1 MSIMSTIVSDSLDQ
15 RLATRVALERD
26 ARGWGVAELAT
37 RSGVSR
43 AMISKI
49 ERCEAKPT
57 ASLLGKLSAAFGL
70 PLSLLLAR
78 VEGEPSRVSRAASQS
93 WWTDPETGY
102 RRRAI
107 SPPSD
112 PLLQLTQ
119 VELPPRARVV
129 FAASAYTFVHHQI
142 WVLDGRLTFR
152 EGVETHELAAGDC
165 LTLGPPAECTFEN
178 VTRRTCRYIV
188 AVVRR

>member
-1 MSIMSTIVSDSLDQ
+1 MSTIVATSLDE
-15 RLATRVALERD
+15 RLAARVAFERD
-26 ARGWGVAELAT
+26 ARGWPVAELAE

-49 ERCEAKPT
+49 ERGEVKPT

-78 VEGEPSRVSRAASQS
+78 VEGAPSRLARAASHS
-93 WWTDPETGY
+93 WWTDPETRY

-112 PLLQLTQ
+112 QRLQLTE
-119 VELPPRARVV
+119 VALPPGARVT
-129 FAASAYTFVHHQI
+129 FPAATYTFVHQQI

-152 EGVETHELAAGDC
+152 EGLDTHELAAGDC

-188 AVVRR
+188 IVARQ

>member
-1 MSIMSTIVSDSLDQ
+1 M
-15 RLATRVALERD
+15 ALERG
-26 ARGWGVAELAT
+26 ARGWAVAELAE

-49 ERCEAKPT
+49 ERGEVKPT
-57 ASLLGKLSAAFGL
+57 ASLLARLSAAFGL

-78 VEGEPSRVSRAASQS
+78 VEGAPSRLMRAASQS
-93 WWTDPETGY
+93 WWTDPETRY

-107 SPPSD
+107 SPPGD
-112 PLLQLTQ
+112 RQLQLTE
-119 VELPPRARVV
+119 VALPPRARVT
-129 FAASAYTFVHHQI
+129 FPAAAYTFIHQQI

-152 EGVETHELAAGDC
+152 EGSDAHELAAGDC

-178 VTRRTCRYIV
+178 LTRRTCRYIV
-188 AVVRR
+188 AVARR